1 MRLKWTIGAG
11 FLALCLLLSS
21 CSKKQSDT
29 QQQLAEAQ
37 KQLEEAQKKV
47 QELEAKGG
55 AEVEEAKK
63 SVAAAQKAVADAS
76 KAAPGEKPA
85 EQAKPEAPP
94 PPPPPPPRE
103 FTVAAGTPLQVRSI
117 TSLSTKTA
125 KAGDPFEAT
134 LTAPLI
140 VEDYVIAAKGATV
153 RGQVAT
159 SDPGGKVKGVASLS
173 VALTALAGAHGESL
187 AIRTQPVE
195 QLAKSTK
202 KKDAAK
208 IGIGAGVG
216 AAIGAIAG
224 GGKGA
229 AIGAGIGGAG
239 GTGLVLAT
247 KGDPAVIPSESLL
260 TFKLAAPVTV
270 TEKK

>member
-1 MRLKWTIGAG
+1 MKLKWTIGAG
-11 FLALCLLLSS
+11 FLALCLVLSG
-21 CSKKQSDT
+21 CSKKQPDA

-76 KAAPGEKPA
+76 KGAPAAE
-85 EQAKPEAPP
+85 AKQPEAPP

-103 FTVAAGTPLQVRSI
+103 FTLAAGTPVQVRSI

-134 LTAPLI
+134 LSAPLT
-140 VEDYVIAAKGATV
+140 VDDYVIAPKGATV

-159 SDPGGKVKGVASLS
+159 SDPGGKVKGVASIS
-173 VALTALAGAHGESL
+173 VALTSVADSHGAPL
-187 AIRTQPVE
+187 AIKTHAVE